1 MKKILVTGGSGFI
14 GTNFINFLLNKN
26 FKVYNIDKLSIVSTP
41 EKFKTDPKN
50 KNYKFFK
57 LNLLNEKKLEKLIY
71 SIKPN
76 YILNF
81 AAESHVDRSIDN
93 PKLFIQANIIS
104 SLNLFNIFKEF

>member
-14 GTNFINFLLNKN
+14 GTNFINFLLNKK

-41 EKFKTDPKN
+41 EKFKINPKN

-71 SIKPN
+71 LIN
-76 YILNF
+76 QN
-81 AAESHVDRSIDN
+81 
-93 PKLFIQANIIS
+93 
-104 SLNLFNIFKEF
+104 NIFKSIYLQSISYGNR